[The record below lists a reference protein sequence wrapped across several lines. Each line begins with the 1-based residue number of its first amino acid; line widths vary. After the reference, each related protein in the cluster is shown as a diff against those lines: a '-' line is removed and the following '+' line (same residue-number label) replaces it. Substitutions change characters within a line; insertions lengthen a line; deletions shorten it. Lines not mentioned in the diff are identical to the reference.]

1 MSVAV
6 FLAGTRSLLV
16 LCGVI
21 VCRKGFMEDIH
32 DNASDSLKVVARK
45 RKGEK
50 IQKRNV
56 QSGDGAKYMSYIKV
70 IHLIFLRFYI

>member
-1 MSVAV
+1 
-6 FLAGTRSLLV
+6 
-16 LCGVI
+16 
-21 VCRKGFMEDIH
+21 MEDIH
-32 DNASDSLKVVARK
+32 DIASDGLNVVPRK

-70 IHLIFLRFYI
+70 IHLICLHFYIKETLLTT